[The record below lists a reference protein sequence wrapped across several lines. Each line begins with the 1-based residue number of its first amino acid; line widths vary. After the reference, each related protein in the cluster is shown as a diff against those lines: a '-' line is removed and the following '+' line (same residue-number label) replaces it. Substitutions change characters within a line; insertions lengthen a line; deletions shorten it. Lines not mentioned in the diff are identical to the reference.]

1 VKIYR
6 VIQIK
11 FNLSRGSPWAIASLP
26 HPLKSG
32 PVGEWARCF
41 GTDTDKAR
49 KHGLDEFVQANP
61 SKLDHHQL
69 FSALQRLTLVY
80 RLNDNFACLVRPTH
94 SSIHVSSGAARGGQ
108 GARFPPPEIEFTRKF
123 LAAPLS

>member
-1 VKIYR
+1 VEAPG
-6 VIQIK
+6 Q
-11 FNLSRGSPWAIASLP
+11 LPSLP
-26 HPLKSG
+26 HALKSG
-32 PVGEWARCF
+32 PVGEWARCV

-80 RLNDNFACLVRPTH
+80 RLNDNFACLVRLTH
-94 SSIHVSSGAARGGQ
+94 SSIHVSSGAARGAG